1 MCVCVCFNWGKIAIV
16 DTQIRALLTPH
27 PMKEIRLKG
36 SYERHESIK
45 GAQGIK
51 IAAQNL
57 ENTVAG
63 MYPDG
68 FFFLKK

>member
-1 MCVCVCFNWGKIAIV
+1 MHAQV
-16 DTQIRALLTPH
+16 RALLTPY

-36 SYERHESIK
+36 NYDRHESIT

-63 MYPDG
+63 I
-68 FFFLKK
+68 